1 MKKFQ
6 FYIIQNLLIKILSI
20 TCSSYLDCFNC
31 KSESNNLCIWNENG
45 CNSNSLK
52 SSTYKL
58 SDLLS
63 CYDFSNTLHFIYQYC
78 DETELILQKKKIEIS
93 LPSNKQGYGKNNI
106 YCRYNIL
113 NSKNKKF
120 FVKTH
125 LNKKLDPQP
134 ILMINKTKEIINV
147 NKKNKIYTIKDKEE
161 IDIIYY
167 SETVYNEIPFKIT
180 ISYNYYEIDPKSLF
194 YGFLFFIFILITLAI
209 IFYVFFFKENIFSF

>member
-63 CYDFSNTLHFIYQYC
+63 CYDFSNTLHFIMIF
-78 DETELILQKKKIEIS
+78 LILYILFI
-93 LPSNKQGYGKNNI
+93 NI
-106 YCRYNIL
+106 VVIL
-113 NSKNKKF
+113 S
-120 FVKTH
+120 
-125 LNKKLDPQP
+125 
-134 ILMINKTKEIINV
+134 
-147 NKKNKIYTIKDKEE
+147 
-161 IDIIYY
+161 
-167 SETVYNEIPFKIT
+167 
-180 ISYNYYEIDPKSLF
+180 
-194 YGFLFFIFILITLAI
+194 
-209 IFYVFFFKENIFSF
+209 